1 MYLLCFS
8 ALDNGILKL
17 YLMFG
22 ILAYFAALGLPGWI
36 GLDRS
41 AATAIVLGLILLST
55 ALTTAYK
62 LYYCRRN
69 RDLRVDETRTANTG
83 EYHGM
88 YFLFVCFILATK

>member
-1 MYLLCFS
+1 MAYTKVIS
-8 ALDNGILKL
+8 NV
-17 YLMFG
+17 G

-88 YFLFVCFILATK
+88 YFLFVGFILTIK